1 MKIKDEL
8 AYMYGY
14 FWLIFFKIAHNFV
27 KGPFLRYR

>member
-1 MKIKDEL
+1 MKMRDKL

-27 KGPFLRYR
+27 KGPLLR